1 MNEKLKELYYRDDVI
16 IGSKQN
22 FINIAKKSLNAS
34 TKEINEFMTN
44 QEINQINKKP
54 TKHMNLKITALPKSF
69 QIDMVYYPIGESFKN
84 ILLIVDIQSRK
95 AWAYLL
101 SKSTGENIL
110 IAYKKFIDEVGQINS
125 VEGDN
130 QFSYKGF
137 VEYNK
142 DNNIRVDTSI
152 ARDEHISQGNKLGIL
167 DRLVRTLKEMIGKY
181 RTIIGKQGSFSDILD
196 KVIYTYNN
204 QVHRTIK
211 STPNDMFN
219 NIDKQ
224 NFNFEK
230 DKQYN
235 RNIISKSNISIGA
248 EARILE
254 SKGQLEKGS
263 QKFSVDLYKLVGR
276 EGNRFMVENSDGE
289 KLRRRLKPAELQVVK
304 TVESKIDKNIIKE
317 QAAEKKQRQTIN
329 KLVRNAEMTKQE
341 ALKAVED
348 LKSNDSSPA
357 RNTRS
362 RNKTLK

>member
-101 SKSTGENIL
+101 SKGTGENIL

-137 VEYNK
+137 VEYNNDK
-142 DNNIRVDTSI
+142 NIRVDTSI

-181 RTIIGKQGSFSDILD
+181 RTIIGKQGAFSDILD

-204 QVHRTIK
+204 QVHRIIK
-211 STPNDMFN
+211 ATPNDMFK

-304 TVESKIDKNIIKE
+304 TVESKLDKNIIKE

-348 LKSNDSSPA
+348 LKTNASSPA